1 METYTIGQVLTTLP
15 TRAAHKTINRN
26 LFEDEYK
33 DKLDAIPNQWIVIDT
48 VDLTDIKIASPEYK
62 KAIGKYYH
70 RRKNWAET
78 HTDYEFQCIRT
89 ETQFIMLGKRVINSV
104 SI

>member
-1 METYTIGQVLTTLP
+1 METYTVGQVLNTLP
-15 TRAAHKTINRN
+15 TPARHKTINRN

-33 DKLDAIPNQWIVIDT
+33 NKLDAVPNQWIVIDT
-48 VDLTDIKIASPEYK
+48 VDLTNITLASPEYK

-70 RRKNWAET
+70 RRKAWAEK

-89 ETQFIMLGKRVINSV
+89 NTQFIMLGKRVINSV

>member
-15 TRAAHKTINRN
+15 TPAKHKTINRT
-26 LFEDEYK
+26 LFVDEYK
-33 DKLDAIPNQWIVIDT
+33 DKLDAVPNQWIVMDT
-48 VDLTDIKIASPEYK
+48 VDLTNITLASPEYK

-78 HTDYEFQCIRT
+78 HTDYQFQCIRT